1 MKTNDTYDIAK
12 GNFWFL
18 MDCIEG
24 AEEKLAA
31 PRKGQLYFISDS
43 EVADLVVSKY
53 RKGGMS
59 YFKAFFCNV
68 VLELHE
74 DGAELNFK
82 EYEEYF
88 GSQKGKKYAICAD
101 RMNRCLEGDKQSD
114 YFVPVRLLARLKEVA
129 HECLKEYFLI
139 NEEENARIHE
149 VENNR
154 KYKLYTKEERYLRFV
169 TAVCLYEIFVQKFL
183 GKDIFQQAMHA
194 IEEFRTNADQLTSL
208 AEELKAVSASH
219 QSEPG
224 VGTAKEQEGELSK
237 KIDEI
242 RKKLET
248 VQEQQQVLKKK
259 CPATIEKATLYI
271 LHIRYIEAFCT
282 MISMVEFVNVNTTHI
297 VPKRMKNNVMLETLQ
312 KQVKKESDYLFMR
325 DIRLDKN
332 NVDIYKMFLESVETE
347 RMLQE
352 LCSQSE
358 EVQREALEELR
369 QYYKMV
375 RDGVE
380 ADDEDFVKVVCKIFQ
395 KKCR

>member
-1 MKTNDTYDIAK
+1 
-12 GNFWFL
+12 
-18 MDCIEG
+18 
-24 AEEKLAA
+24 
-31 PRKGQLYFISDS
+31 
-43 EVADLVVSKY
+43 
-53 RKGGMS
+53 
-59 YFKAFFCNV
+59 
-68 VLELHE
+68 
-74 DGAELNFK
+74 
-82 EYEEYF
+82 
-88 GSQKGKKYAICAD
+88 
-101 RMNRCLEGDKQSD
+101 
-114 YFVPVRLLARLKEVA
+114 
-129 HECLKEYFLI
+129 
-139 NEEENARIHE
+139 
-149 VENNR
+149 
-154 KYKLYTKEERYLRFV
+154 
-169 TAVCLYEIFVQKFL
+169 
-183 GKDIFQQAMHA
+183 
-194 IEEFRTNADQLTSL
+194 
-208 AEELKAVSASH
+208 
-219 QSEPG
+219 
-224 VGTAKEQEGELSK
+224 
-237 KIDEI
+237 
-242 RKKLET
+242 
-248 VQEQQQVLKKK
+248 
-259 CPATIEKATLYI
+259 I